1 MRSLSFQRVNGT
13 PEPVIT
19 QTGGMLEPTGA
30 EVVVKVTASSINGSD
45 INLRHGTGLMALI
58 TSRTAPGFDIAGQ
71 VVSCGEEVTAFEVG
85 DRVMGL
91 LGHSGGGQSD
101 YVVVA
106 QRRLA
111 LVPADLP
118 DVAAAALPLAGLTAL
133 QALRTRGHLRAGI
146 GGKVLINGAAGGI
159 GSFAVQLAKLS
170 GAHVTAVTSGDRHNY
185 LQGLG
190 ADHTVNRDD
199 DTMLRSGQDFDLVFD
214 VPGVL
219 RFTDVRAA
227 LNSQG
232 VLVSTRPITTDAL
245 RLAGPSMRS
254 GSHTTRYAAV
264 MTKASSQ
271 DLSYLARLVHEG
283 RLTVP
288 VNAAFPLAEAS
299 AAYAHAESGELKG
312 KVVLTL

>member
-1 MRSLSFQRVNGT
+1 
-13 PEPVIT
+13 VI
-19 QTGGMLEPTGA
+19 A
-30 EVVVKVTASSINGSD
+30 
-45 INLRHGTGLMALI
+45 
-58 TSRTAPGFDIAGQ
+58 
-71 VVSCGEEVTAFEVG
+71 CGEEVTAFEVG

-91 LGHSGGGQSD
+91 LDHRGGGQSD
-101 YVVVA
+101 YVTMA
-106 QRRLA
+106 QRRIA

-133 QALRTRGHLRAGI
+133 QALRTRGHLRAGN

-190 ADHTVNRDD
+190 ADNTVDRGDG
-199 DTMLRSGQDFDLVFD
+199 DTFRSGQGFDLILD

-219 RFTDVRAA
+219 RFTNVRAA
-227 LNSQG
+227 LNPHG

-245 RLAGPSMRS
+245 RLAHPSTRAVS
-254 GSHTTRYAAV
+254 RTPRYAAV
-264 MTKASSQ
+264 TTKATSQ

-288 VNAAFPLAEAS
+288 VDATFPLAEAS
-299 AAYAHAESGELKG
+299 AAYAHAESGEVKG